1 MHRATFEFVVE
12 FVTQYVLRKDTA
24 GDTLSFL
31 AMRVEPYILQQNNF
45 STPESRMSQGR
56 SSIKQCFDE
65 SFHRTTSSPRSHMNA
80 TFIPFHKESLCSSS
94 MRNNTPQLLLFLLA
108 ALLSQHVVGCVDGKH
123 RIVQR
128 RHLRTS
134 EDSSSSDDGSP
145 LPSIPISP
153 PTASAAIPWRVSKNG
168 IADDV
173 GSASEAGMTEHTND
187 NRDDDDDDIM
197 ELSAPTPRDDD
208 GAFWNVSLEDASST
222 DGSTPEMTKRRIDP
236 PNDAAIYNDDTR
248 SKKTYITT
256 YESDTIYAGVMFDIL
271 AKTNDIEILSVSIN
285 THLTTLLTVQ
295 VYTKSGT
302 YVGTPTSSIYEW
314 NHVGNATI
322 LGMGVDNPT
331 PIDPAFENY
340 GPIVVRRQHVQSFYI
355 TSDGAYLHAKSDDD
369 TRDRTKLKHSDVDED
384 SEDDI
389 TYLRGVGKGYP
400 ISTGTKRSRIW
411 SGSIHYRTLVNKLNI
426 DEYKSLYDATERNAN
441 DDTIEFGN
449 LSKNVPKLGIKLCTG
464 MSVKVIA
471 KANELIQLS
480 GGRMSNIPYHSMS
493 DGAAIFSTNNDDD
506 GGYVYVSNSE
516 MKSGLGGVY
525 GLYLDKHANVIDYRQ
540 LLSGTTR
547 NCGGGKTPWQTW
559 ISCEEYGKGQCWQVD
574 PLNRI
579 PSEITQ
585 LGGPNGGNYESVACD
600 DRRTYRPIFY
610 VSEDHESGAVRRYR
624 PPPVLAHT
632 NWSTLTSEG
641 GSTDYLVFINATHY
655 QWTTDERLARES
667 QSRYHRNVEGIHY
680 HDTHLYFISKIQ
692 KTLFILNLDSMTY
705 TTSVLKSDYTTNGG
719 GTFHNEPDQLLSHG
733 SYIYF
738 TEDGGSTVGVYAIH
752 IATGKRYTIFEAY
765 DGQHRNDE
773 VTGLAF
779 SPDGTKMYA
788 AYQDCGCRNS
798 ESGTDYNCGCLM
810 EFSRLD
816 GQSFDGSTPSLKFH
830 SVRM

>member
-1 MHRATFEFVVE
+1 
-12 FVTQYVLRKDTA
+12 
-24 GDTLSFL
+24 
-31 AMRVEPYILQQNNF
+31 
-45 STPESRMSQGR
+45 
-56 SSIKQCFDE
+56 
-65 SFHRTTSSPRSHMNA
+65 
-80 TFIPFHKESLCSSS
+80 
-94 MRNNTPQLLLFLLA
+94 
-108 ALLSQHVVGCVDGKH
+108 
-123 RIVQR
+123 
-128 RHLRTS
+128 
-134 EDSSSSDDGSP
+134 
-145 LPSIPISP
+145 
-153 PTASAAIPWRVSKNG
+153 
-168 IADDV
+168 
-173 GSASEAGMTEHTND
+173 
-187 NRDDDDDDIM
+187 M
-197 ELSAPTPRDDD
+197 ELSAPTARDDD
-208 GAFWNVSLEDASST
+208 GTFWNVS
-222 DGSTPEMTKRRIDP
+222 PEMIDSIRRIDP
-236 PNDAAIYNDDTR
+236 LNNAAIYNDTTR
-248 SKKTYITT
+248 LKKTYITT

-271 AKTNDIEILSVSIN
+271 VTTNDIEILSVSIN

-302 YVGTPTSSIYEW
+302 YVGIPTNSIDEW
-314 NHVGNATI
+314 SHVGNATI

-331 PIDPAFENY
+331 PIDPAFEN
-340 GPIVVRRQHVQSFYI
+340 GPMVVRRQRVQSFYI
-355 TSDGAYLHAKSDDD
+355 TSDGAYLHAKSGNDDD
-369 TRDRTKLKHSDVDED
+369 ARDRTTKLSRRDVDVDED

-411 SGSIHYRTLVNKLNI
+411 SGSIHYRTLVNDLNI
-426 DEYKSLYDATERNAN
+426 GESKSLYDATERNTN
-441 DDTIEFGN
+441 DDAIEFGN
-449 LSKNVPKLGIKLCTG
+449 LSKNVPKLGIKICTG

-471 KANELIQLS
+471 KANELIQLSS

-493 DGAAIFSTNNDDD
+493 DGAAIFSTNNDD

-525 GLYLDKHANVIDYRQ
+525 GLYLDKHANVIDYQQ

-547 NCGGGKTPWQTW
+547 NCGGGRTPWQTW

-574 PLNRI
+574 PSNQI

-624 PPPVLAHT
+624 PPPVLAPT

-667 QSRYHRNVEGIHY
+667 QSRYYRNVEGIHY
-680 HDTHLYFISKIQ
+680 HDTHLYFISKIL
-692 KTLFILNLDSMTY
+692 KTLFILNLDSSMTY
-705 TTSVLKSDYTTNGG
+705 TTSVLKSDYITNGG

-765 DGQHRNDE
+765 DGRHKNDE

-788 AYQDCGCRNS
+788 AFQDCGCGNS

-830 SVRM
+830 SATQE